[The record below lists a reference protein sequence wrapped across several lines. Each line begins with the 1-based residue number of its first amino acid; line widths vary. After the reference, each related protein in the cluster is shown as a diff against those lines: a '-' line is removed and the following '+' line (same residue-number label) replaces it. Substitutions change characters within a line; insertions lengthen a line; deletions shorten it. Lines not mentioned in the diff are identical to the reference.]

1 MEPNFKDA
9 ILFDLDGTLW
19 DATSN
24 ICESWN
30 KAMINNHLMYR
41 FTLNDIKSPFIEIMK
56 KYNVQKCIYGHLH
69 SLSINEA
76 IQGNIDGIDTKLVS
90 SDSLGFKLLKIK

>member
-30 KAMINNHLMYR
+30 KAMINNHLKYR
-41 FTLNDIKSPFIEIMK
+41 FTLNDINHIW
-56 KYNVQKCIYGHLH
+56 
-69 SLSINEA
+69 
-76 IQGNIDGIDTKLVS
+76 D
-90 SDSLGFKLLKIK
+90 